1 MKKLFI
7 MLGILALT
15 LPAAAQHMLIEK
27 IGSNNEIVSLENL
40 KQITFSG
47 KTVNV
52 ERTDGTKY
60 SDTMGNISRIYIEQK
75 QSIDNVGEL
84 GDNLV
89 EYLSFD
95 EIAIN
100 SEAGSMVAVYNLTG
114 AQMLTRRIAT
124 QGEPISIA
132 SLPQGIYIVKANE
145 KTTKIIK
152 FRKYSK

>member
-1 MKKLFI
+1 MKRLLFLI
-7 MLGILALT
+7 PFLAITSTAKAQWLVVEKEASEPVSMSLT
-15 LPAAAQHMLIEK
+15 E
-27 IGSNNEIVSLENL
+27 L

-152 FRKYSK
+152 R

>member
-1 MKKLFI
+1 MKRLLLLIPF
-7 MLGILALT
+7 LAITSAAKAQWLVVEKEASEPVSMSLT
-15 LPAAAQHMLIEK
+15 E
-27 IGSNNEIVSLENL
+27 L

-47 KTVNV
+47 KTVNI
-52 ERTDGTKY
+52 ERADGTKY

-84 GDNLV
+84 GDNLI

-100 SEAGSMVAVYNLTG
+100 CEAGSMVVIYNLTG
-114 AQMLTRRIAT
+114 AQMLTKRTNI
-124 QGEPISIA
+124 QCEPISIA
-132 SLPQGIYIVKANE
+132 NLPQGIYIVKANE

-152 FRKYSK
+152 R

>member
-1 MKKLFI
+1 MKRLLFLI
-7 MLGILALT
+7 SFLAIT
-15 LPAAAQHMLIEK
+15 GTVKAQWLVVEK
-27 IGSNNEIVSLENL
+27 EAGEPVSMALAEL

-47 KTVNV
+47 KTVNI
-52 ERTDGTKY
+52 EQTDGTRH
-60 SDTMGNISRIYIEQK
+60 SATMGEIGRIYIEQS
-75 QSIDNVGEL
+75 QSIDEVGQL

-100 SEAGSMVAVYNLTG
+100 SESGSMVAIYNLTG
-114 AQMLTRRIAT
+114 AQLLTKRIDA

-132 SLPQGIYIVKANE
+132 NLPQGIYIVKANE

-152 FRKYSK
+152 R

>member
-1 MKKLFI
+1 MKRLLFLI
-7 MLGILALT
+7 PFLAITSTAKAQWLVVEKEASKPVSMSLT
-15 LPAAAQHMLIEK
+15 E
-27 IGSNNEIVSLENL
+27 L
-40 KQITFSG
+40 KQITFNG

-152 FRKYSK
+152 R

>member
-1 MKKLFI
+1 MKRLLFLI
-7 MLGILALT
+7 PFLAITSTAKAQWLVVEKEASEPVSMSLT
-15 LPAAAQHMLIEK
+15 E
-27 IGSNNEIVSLENL
+27 L

-100 SEAGSMVAVYNLTG
+100 SEAGSIVAVYNLTG
-114 AQMLTRRIAT
+114 AQMFTRRIAT

-152 FRKYSK
+152 R

>member
-1 MKKLFI
+1 MKRLLFLI
-7 MLGILALT
+7 PFLAITSTAKAQLLVVEKEASEPVSMSLT
-15 LPAAAQHMLIEK
+15 E
-27 IGSNNEIVSLENL
+27 L

-60 SDTMGNISRIYIEQK
+60 SATMGEIGRIYIEQS
-75 QSIDNVGEL
+75 QSIDEVGQL

-114 AQMLTRRIAT
+114 AQLLTKRIDA

-152 FRKYSK
+152 R

>member
-1 MKKLFI
+1 MKRLLFLI
-7 MLGILALT
+7 PFLAITSTAKAQWLVVEKEASEPVSMSLT
-15 LPAAAQHMLIEK
+15 E
-27 IGSNNEIVSLENL
+27 L

-114 AQMLTRRIAT
+114 AQLLTKRIDA

-132 SLPQGIYIVKANE
+132 NLPQGIYIVKANE

-152 FRKYSK
+152 I